1 MAAEIVA
8 LAVAGSRVV
17 RVAGAHDSHLVGVVP
32 AAVLHR
38 QAVLPGLADV
48 AAVDFGSPLHPAQ
61 KSSSVT
67 RSRRTRR
74 WEKAA
79 GVVSEVP
86 LSWWIS
92 VSGSLFTRSCA
103 QAASIGRF
111 LLSTSS
117 GNIMPSLRLALC
129 EIASNSLPA
138 LRWLSIQFQRS
149 SG

>member
-1 MAAEIVA
+1 M
-8 LAVAGSRVV
+8 
-17 RVAGAHDSHLVGVVP
+17 
-32 AAVLHR
+32 
-38 QAVLPGLADV
+38 
-48 AAVDFGSPLHPAQ
+48 
-61 KSSSVT
+61 
-67 RSRRTRR
+67 
-74 WEKAA
+74 
-79 GVVSEVP
+79 P

-138 LRWLSIQFQRS
+138 LRCVSIQFHRS
-149 SG
+149 SGWSESIELNGTSGTFLESLKMMLRCMLRLSGVEVHS